1 MPLFMFE
8 QIFIKYTELK
18 EGYFSWDQFYT
29 EMMTDNLGDVANSEL
44 RPKRTVSRPYRDFP
58 FLLAAF
64 DPNDPRNFRPLTVKL
79 SLAIHNIN
87 GHLVTDLGN
96 ESDTILPF
104 PIAFTDRIALELEKS
119 YRETRLQLF
128 IDPVNVFIADTVKRA
143 YDQNLGQGHLCLSA
157 VQLRGHAMF
166 SDEGRI
172 KTDTLEYAWLL
183 EILLGDIVG
192 HVTPSQTSQV
202 INALELALN
211 LILEEQFWHQPVFI
225 DRVDP
230 ALPFKYEVTRFS
242 IDNIDLFL
250 VECATALNLKV
261 LYIIILFKSY

>member
-1 MPLFMFE
+1 MIADDLVDA
-8 QIFIKYTELK
+8 T
-18 EGYFSWDQFYT
+18 
-29 EMMTDNLGDVANSEL
+29 NSDL
-44 RPKRTVSRPYRDFP
+44 RPKRAVSRPYRDCP
-58 FLLAAF
+58 FLLAALN
-64 DPNDPRNFRPLTVKL
+64 PKDPRSYRPLTVKL

-87 GHLVTDLGN
+87 GHLVTDLDN
-96 ESDTILPF
+96 ESETPLPF
-104 PIAFTDRIALELEKS
+104 PIAFTDRIALELEKT

-143 YDQNLGQGHLCLSA
+143 YDQNVGQGHLCLSA

-183 EILLGDIVG
+183 EILLGDIFG

-202 INALELALN
+202 INALDLALN
-211 LILEEQFWHQPVFI
+211 LILEEQYWHQPVFA
-225 DRVDP
+225 DRMDP
-230 ALPFKYEVTRFS
+230 ALPYKYEVTRFS

-261 LYIIILFKSY
+261 RIFIY